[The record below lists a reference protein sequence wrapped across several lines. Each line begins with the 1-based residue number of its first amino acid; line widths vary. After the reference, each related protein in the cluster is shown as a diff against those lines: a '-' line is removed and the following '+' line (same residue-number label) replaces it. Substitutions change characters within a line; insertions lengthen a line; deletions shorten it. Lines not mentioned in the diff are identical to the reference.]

1 VVSFLL
7 FTMSGCFGYLWNGL
21 DANIFFLT
29 YRLERVEA
37 NGNWLFPLDQI
48 TPIEIYV

>member
-1 VVSFLL
+1 MVSSPVFLREEFVEWML
-7 FTMSGCFGYLWNGL
+7 MLTFS
-21 DANIFFLT
+21 LT